1 MAFRFV
7 HAADVHLNSPLRS
20 LALRNAELAELIGD
34 ASRQVLMNIVDLCLN
49 EKVDALLLAG
59 DLYDGD
65 QTSMKTARFLAAQV
79 RRLDEAGIR
88 VFIIRGNHD
97 AISRIT
103 RELTLPES
111 VTIFG
116 GRADAVSLERER
128 GALPV
133 VVHGLSFSQPH
144 APESLLPKYRAPVS
158 DAVNIGL
165 MHTSLEGAVGH
176 DPYAPCGLADL
187 AASGFDYWALGHI
200 HKRAEHQGKPGSIA
214 CVVMAGIPQGRDINE
229 GGTKSVT
236 LVTVNDDRSITLE
249 ECSVSIAEFVRVPV
263 DMQDVVDWRE
273 AVLRMESALGE
284 ARRQAGSDH
293 LVSRLALTGATPL
306 SWRLRR
312 DADMLRAE
320 AEDRAA
326 GIGRTWIDRIEIDC
340 RPPVAAGS
348 SSTAE
353 RSDSDSGYPL
363 GELESLMR
371 ETVSSDPSF
380 RQGIE
385 DMAQELRA
393 HLPPECRAALGDDE
407 VTAGSVLDALAQE
420 GMQEVLARLQGRAA
434 EAAQEDA

>member
-1 MAFRFV
+1 MAFKFV

-20 LALRNAELAELIGD
+20 LALRNADLAELIGD

-65 QTSMKTARFLAAQV
+65 QTSMKTARFLAAQI

-111 VTIFG
+111 VTTFG

-176 DPYAPCGLADL
+176 DPYAPCSLADL
-187 AASGFDYWALGHI
+187 AVSGFDYWALGHI
-200 HKRAEHQGKPGSIA
+200 HKRAEHQGKPGSTP
-214 CVVMAGIPQGRDINE
+214 CVIMAGIPQGRDINE

-236 LVTVNDDRSITLE
+236 LVTINDDRSITLE
-249 ECSVSIAEFVRVPV
+249 ERPVSVAEFVRVPV
-263 DMQDVVDWRE
+263 DD
-273 AVLRMESALGE
+273 AG
-284 ARRQAGSDH
+284 RRGLAGS
-293 LVSRLALTGATPL
+293 RPENGERPRGGAP
-306 SWRLRR
+306 
-312 DADMLRAE
+312 
-320 AEDRAA
+320 A
-326 GIGRTWIDRIEIDC
+326 GR
-340 RPPVAAGS
+340 VGS
-348 SSTAE
+348 SRKSPRPHRRNASVMAPSAGRRPAE
-353 RSDSDSGYPL
+353 GRSRRSCGRHRPHLDRSDRG
-363 GELESLMR
+363 R
-371 ETVSSDPSF
+371 
-380 RQGIE
+380 
-385 DMAQELRA
+385 
-393 HLPPECRAALGDDE
+393 LPPTSCR
-407 VTAGSVLDALAQE
+407 
-420 GMQEVLARLQGRAA
+420 RLFMHR
-434 EAAQEDA
+434 